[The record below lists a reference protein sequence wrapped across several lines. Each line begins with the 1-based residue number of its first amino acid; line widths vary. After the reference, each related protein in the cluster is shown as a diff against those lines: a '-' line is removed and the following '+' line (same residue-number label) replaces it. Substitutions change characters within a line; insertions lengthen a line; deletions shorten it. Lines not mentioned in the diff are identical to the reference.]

1 MIVEYHIDLDD
12 YEAFIRNYV
21 RTSPAM
27 ARLEWWLCALFIG
40 AGPVLALLGMA
51 AILTAPEPDYDELL
65 ALAIVFFVMPLIC
78 WPLSYWIVTPLHRRF
93 QPWLTRW
100 FIAVIGTHGI
110 LGQIKLDLQ
119 EDTLTEIT
127 SSVATCV
134 PWSKML
140 RIEEE
145 ADHLFVYFTS
155 QSGAIIPKRGFLRE
169 QDYQATVAYIRRHF
183 PHVKGNAG

>member
-27 ARLEWWLCALFIG
+27 VRLEWWLCALFIG
-40 AGPVLALLGMA
+40 AGPVAALLGMA

-65 ALAIVFFVMPLIC
+65 VLGVVFFIMPLIC
-78 WPLSYWIVTPLHRRF
+78 WPLSYWVVTPLHRRF
-93 QPWLTRW
+93 QPWLTRC
-100 FIAVIGTHGI
+100 FVAVSGTQGI

-119 EDTLTEIT
+119 EKTLTEIT

-134 PWSKML
+134 PWSKIL
-140 RIEEE
+140 RVEEE
-145 ADHLFVYFTS
+145 ADRLFVYFTS
-155 QSGAIIPKRGFLRE
+155 QSGAIIPKRGFVHE
-169 QDYQATVAYIRRHF
+169 QEYEAVADYVKRQFQCAKGATD
-183 PHVKGNAG
+183 